1 MNTRHDV
8 MAEELELKRLKANL
22 KTAEKAGDQRRVSRD
37 RRELYRLEADVRA
50 DKADLKDQK
59 QLAKA
64 GARSGAGSPSGAG
77 GGGLMEQVGL
87 MAG

>member
-1 MNTRHDV
+1 
-8 MAEELELKRLKANL
+8 MAEEQQLKRLKANL

-59 QLAKA
+59 RQAQ
-64 GARSGAGSPSGAG
+64 AG
-77 GGGLMEQVGL
+77 GKKRSRIPFWGWWRRD
-87 MAG
+87 